1 VAHWLH
7 LFCVCR
13 KYLFSIHF
21 SFLLRI
27 NSLKIKFKKMKKV
40 FLVSFFSF
48 FLLPAMAQLGGI
60 KIPSIGHKNG
70 GTGLSETEIIDGL
83 KEALTKGAQA
93 AGAQLNKTDGYLG
106 NSLIKIPFPEEA
118 KRAESALRD
127 IGMGAKV
134 DEFITS
140 LNRSAE
146 QAAKEAAPI
155 FTGAV
160 KQMNF
165 TDAKNILTGSDTAA
179 TAYLRK
185 TTFSQLYS
193 AFAPHVHE
201 ALNSNSVEKQWNEL
215 ATAYNKLPFVKKV
228 SADIVNYTTHKALTG
243 LFVTVAQ
250 EEQKIRKDPAAQTSA
265 LLKKVFG
272 GK

>member
-1 VAHWLH
+1 M
-7 LFCVCR
+7 
-13 KYLFSIHF
+13 
-21 SFLLRI
+21 
-27 NSLKIKFKKMKKV
+27 KIKMKKV
-40 FLVSFFSF
+40 VLFPLFCALFSVG
-48 FLLPAMAQLGGI
+48 AHAQFGNL
-60 KIPSIGHKNG
+60 KVPELGHKK
-70 GTGLSETEIIDGL
+70 GTGSLSETEIIDGL
-83 KEALTKGAQA
+83 KEALTKGAQT
-93 AGAQLNKTDGYLG
+93 AGADLNKTDGYLG
-106 NSLIKIPFPEEA
+106 NPLIKIPFPQEA
-118 KRAESALRD
+118 QRAESALRD

-134 DEFITS
+134 DQFITS

-155 FTGAV
+155 FTNAV

-165 TDAKNILTGSDTAA
+165 SDAKNILTGSDTAA

-185 TTFSQLYS
+185 STYTQLYN

-215 ATAYNKLPFVKKV
+215 ATAYNKLPLVKKV
-228 SADIVNYTTHKALTG
+228 SADIVNYTTNKALSG

-250 EEQKIRKDPAAQTSA
+250 EEEKIRKNPAAQTTE